1 MPAPRLFKPIAVRDT
16 KAAAM
21 LDMSAT
27 EFRRLVERGALPP
40 PSRIG
45 NLERWRVD
53 QIEAILRADAALP
66 DEDFDL

>member
-1 MPAPRLFKPIAVRDT
+1 MPAPRSFKPIAVRDT

-45 NLERWRVD
+45 DLERWRVD

>member
-1 MPAPRLFKPIAVRDT
+1 MPAARPYTPLAVRDT

-40 PSRIG
+40 PTRIG
-45 NLERWRVD
+45 GLERWRVD
-53 QIEAILRADAALP
+53 QIDAILRGDAALP
-66 DEDFDL
+66 KEDIEL

>member
-1 MPAPRLFKPIAVRDT
+1 
-16 KAAAM
+16 M
-21 LDMSAT
+21 LDMSVA

-40 PSRIG
+40 PLRIG
-45 NLERWRVD
+45 DLERWLVD